1 MSIIAPNPEMIKA
14 NDTLSEAHSDTD
26 MDITAT
32 ELLGLW
38 EFVVESYDIDEA
50 RQESIFYC
58 GIRFDYSICPRCRN
72 VSGDIHQTKRRSI
85 RDMMCFW
92 PYSLFGL
99 RYS

>member
-1 MSIIAPNPEMIKA
+1 MSIITPNPETIKA
-14 NDTLSEAHSDTD
+14 NDTLSEAHSDSD
-26 MDITAT
+26 IDITAT

-85 RDMMCFW
+85 RDMMCFGRIV
-92 PYSLFGL
+92 YFSQ
-99 RYS
+99 R

>member
-1 MSIIAPNPEMIKA
+1 MSIITPNPETIKA
-14 NDTLSEAHSDTD
+14 NNTLSEAHSDSD
-26 MDITAT
+26 IDITAT

-50 RQESIFYC
+50 RQESIFHC

-85 RDMMCFW
+85 RDMMCFGRIV
-92 PYSLFGL
+92 YFSQ
-99 RYS
+99 R

>member
-1 MSIIAPNPEMIKA
+1 MSIITPNPETIKA
-14 NDTLSEAHSDTD
+14 NNTLSEAHSDSD
-26 MDITAT
+26 IDITAT

-85 RDMMCFW
+85 RDMMCFGRIV
-92 PYSLFGL
+92 YFSQ
-99 RYS
+99 R